1 MNHVNVIEQASNRMA
16 VLDLQSKL
24 LQNNNLFLTEE
35 VDRESIATL
44 QAELFYLT
52 SKMTPEESETD
63 PITIYINSP
72 GGEVYSCLGLYD
84 VMQLFINQGYI
95 IRTINIGCAAS
106 AAAVILLSGS
116 KGHRYCLPNSTV
128 MLHQPSGGTYG
139 PVTDMKIAVE
149 EADRLKK
156 IMNNIVRQHAG
167 DEVVE
172 LMERDA
178 WISPE
183 EALKFNLIDEIKQ

>member
-84 VMQLFINQGYI
+84 VMQLFINQGYV

-116 KGHRYCLPNSTV
+116 KGHRYCLPNSTI

-178 WISPE
+178 WIAPE
-183 EALKFNLIDEIKQ
+183 EALKFNLIDEIKR

>member
-1 MNHVNVIEQASNRMA
+1 MNYVNVIEQASNRMA

-52 SKMTPEESETD
+52 SKMTPEESEAD

>member
-35 VDRESIATL
+35 VDRESITTL

-52 SKMTPEESETD
+52 SKMTPEESEND

-84 VMQLFINQGYI
+84 VMQLFINQGYV

>member
-52 SKMTPEESETD
+52 SKMTPEESESD

-84 VMQLFINQGYI
+84 VMQLFINQGYV

-183 EALKFNLIDEIKQ
+183 EALKFNLIDEIKR

>member
-1 MNHVNVIEQASNRMA
+1 MNNVSIIEQAQSRMA

-24 LQNNNLFLTEE
+24 LQNNNIFLTEE
-35 VDRESIATL
+35 VNEHSISTI

-52 SKMTPEESETD
+52 SKMTPEESKND

-84 VMQLFINQGYI
+84 VMQLFINQGYV
-95 IRTINIGCAAS
+95 IRTINIGLAAS
-106 AAAVILLSGS
+106 AAAIILLAGS
-116 KGHRYCLPNSTV
+116 KGYRSCLPHSTT
-128 MLHQPSGGTYG
+128 MLHQPSSGTYG
-139 PVTDMKIAVE
+139 TITDMKIAVE
-149 EADRLKK
+149 EGDRLKK
-156 IMNNIVRQHAG
+156 LLNDIVTKHAG
-167 DEVVE
+167 EQVVE

>member
-1 MNHVNVIEQASNRMA
+1 MNNVSIIEQAQSRMA

-24 LQNNNLFLTEE
+24 LQNSNIFLTEE
-35 VDRESIATL
+35 VTEESVATI

-52 SKMTPEESETD
+52 SKMTPEESKND

-84 VMQLFINQGYI
+84 VMQLFINQGYV
-95 IRTINIGCAAS
+95 IRTINIGLAAS
-106 AAAVILLSGS
+106 AAAVILLAGS
-116 KGHRYCLPNSTV
+116 KGYRYCLPNSTV
-128 MLHQPSGGTYG
+128 MLHQPSSGTYG
-139 PVTDMKIAVE
+139 TITDMKIAVE
-149 EADRLKK
+149 EGDRLKK
-156 IMNNIVRQHAG
+156 LLNDIVIQHAS
-167 DEVVE
+167 EQVVE

-183 EALKFNLIDEIKQ
+183 EALKFNLIDEIKR

>member
-35 VDRESIATL
+35 VDRESVATL

-52 SKMTPEESETD
+52 SKMTPEESEID

-84 VMQLFINQGYI
+84 VMQLFINQGYV

-128 MLHQPSGGTYG
+128 MLHQPIAGTYG
-139 PVTDMKIAVE
+139 TVTDMKIAVE

-183 EALKFNLIDEIKQ
+183 EALKFNLIDEIKR

>member
-1 MNHVNVIEQASNRMA
+1 MNNVSIIEQAQSRMA

-24 LQNNNLFLTEE
+24 LQNNNIFLTEE
-35 VDRESIATL
+35 VNERSISTI

-52 SKMTPEESETD
+52 SKMTAEESKND

-84 VMQLFINQGYI
+84 VMQLFINQGYV
-95 IRTINIGCAAS
+95 IRTINIGLAAS
-106 AAAVILLSGS
+106 AAAVILLAGS
-116 KGHRYCLPNSTV
+116 KGYRFCLPNSTV
-128 MLHQPSGGTYG
+128 MLHQPSSGTYG
-139 PVTDMKIAVE
+139 TITDMKIAVE
-149 EADRLKK
+149 EGDRLKK
-156 IMNNIVRQHAG
+156 LLNDIVSKHAG
-167 DEVVE
+167 EQVVE

-183 EALKFNLIDEIKQ
+183 EALKFNLIDKIKR

>member
-1 MNHVNVIEQASNRMA
+1 MNNVSIIEQAQSRMA

-24 LQNNNLFLTEE
+24 LQNNQIWFTEE
-35 VDRESIATL
+35 VNEQSIATI
-44 QAELFYLT
+44 QAELFYLA
-52 SKMTPEESETD
+52 SKMSPEDSKND

-84 VMQLFINQGYI
+84 VMQLFINQGYV
-95 IRTINIGCAAS
+95 IRTINIGLAAS
-106 AAAVILLSGS
+106 AAAVILLAGS
-116 KGHRYCLPNSTV
+116 KGYRYCLPHSTT
-128 MLHQPSGGTYG
+128 MLHQPSSGTYG
-139 PVTDMKIAVE
+139 TITDMKIAVE

-156 IMNNIVRQHAG
+156 LLNDIVIQHAG
-167 DEVVE
+167 EQVVE

-183 EALKFNLIDEIKQ
+183 EALKFNLIDEIK

>member
-35 VDRESIATL
+35 VDRASTATL

-84 VMQLFINQGYI
+84 VMQLFINQGYV

-116 KGHRYCLPNSTV
+116 KGHRYCLPNSTI
-128 MLHQPSGGTYG
+128 MLHQPSGEMYG

-178 WISPE
+178 WIAPE
-183 EALKFNLIDEIKQ
+183 EALKFNLIDDIKR

>member
-1 MNHVNVIEQASNRMA
+1 MNNVSIIEQAQSRMA

-24 LQNNNLFLTEE
+24 LQNNNIFLTEE
-35 VDRESIATL
+35 VTEESVATI

-52 SKMTPEESETD
+52 SKMTPEESKND

-84 VMQLFINQGYI
+84 VMQLFINQGYV
-95 IRTINIGCAAS
+95 IRTINIGLAAS
-106 AAAVILLSGS
+106 AAAVILLAGS
-116 KGHRYCLPNSTV
+116 KGYRYCLPNSTV
-128 MLHQPSGGTYG
+128 MLHQPSSGTYG
-139 PVTDMKIAVE
+139 TITDMKIAVE
-149 EADRLKK
+149 EGDRLKK
-156 IMNNIVRQHAG
+156 LLNDIVIQHAS
-167 DEVVE
+167 EQVVE

-183 EALKFNLIDEIKQ
+183 EALKFNLIDEIKR

>member
-52 SKMTPEESETD
+52 SKMTPEESEHD

-84 VMQLFINQGYI
+84 VMQLFINQGYV

-156 IMNNIVRQHAG
+156 IMNNIVKQHAG

-178 WISPE
+178 WISSE

>member
-24 LQNNNLFLTEE
+24 LQNNNLFLIEE
-35 VDRESIATL
+35 VDRESVATL

-52 SKMTPEESETD
+52 SKMTPEESEVD

-84 VMQLFINQGYI
+84 VMQLFINQGYV

>member
-35 VDRESIATL
+35 VDRESVATL

-52 SKMTPEESETD
+52 SKMTPEESEHD

-84 VMQLFINQGYI
+84 VMQLFINQGYV

-106 AAAVILLSGS
+106 AAAVILLAGS
-116 KGHRYCLPNSTV
+116 KGHRYCLPHSTV

-183 EALKFNLIDEIKQ
+183 EALKFNLIDEIK

>member
-35 VDRESIATL
+35 VDRESVATL

-52 SKMTPEESETD
+52 SKITPEESEID

-84 VMQLFINQGYI
+84 VMQLFINQGYV

-128 MLHQPSGGTYG
+128 MLHQPSAGTYG
-139 PVTDMKIAVE
+139 TVTDMKIAVE

-183 EALKFNLIDEIKQ
+183 EALKFNLIDEIKR